1 MAAPRLYAIQRID
14 HQRSRT
20 HAWKVIIQRRK
31 TIYTRYFSDGCHGGK
46 KIALDAAK
54 AYRDQVIA
62 QHPPMA
68 RREVC
73 VIRKTSNRSGVSG
86 VTRIDVVEWNK
97 GRKLRRLYW
106 DAQWPTLSGKP
117 VHRKFS
123 IKAYGEHRAFQLA
136 VQARRQG
143 LRQLTRLPFRPT
155 ILVHDLEP
163 VSE

>member
-31 TIYTRYFSDGCHGGK
+31 TIYMRYFSDGGHGGK

-54 AYRDQVIA
+54 AYRDQLIA
-62 QHPPMA
+62 QHPPMT

-73 VIRKTSNRSGVSG
+73 VIRKMNNTSGVSG
-86 VTRIDVVEWNK
+86 VTRIDVMERNK
-97 GRKLRRLYW
+97 GRKVRRLYW
-106 DAQWPTLSGKP
+106 DAQWPDRSGNA

-123 IKAYGEHRAFQLA
+123 IKVYGERRAFQLA

-163 VSE
+163 VSG

>member
-31 TIYTRYFSDGCHGGK
+31 TIYMRYFSDGRHEGK
-46 KIALDAAK
+46 EAALKAAK
-54 AYRDQVIA
+54 AYRDQLIA
-62 QHPPMA
+62 RHPPMT

-73 VIRKTSNRSGVSG
+73 VIRKTNNTSGVSG
-86 VTRIDVVEWNK
+86 ITRIDSVEWTQS
-97 GRKLRRLYW
+97 RKVHRLYW

-123 IKAYGEHRAFQLA
+123 ITLYGERRAFQLA
-136 VQARRQG
+136 VHARRQG
-143 LRQLTRLPFRPT
+143 LRQLTRAPFRPT
-155 ILVHDLEP
+155 ILAHDLEP
-163 VSE
+163 LPG